1 MKKNFTI
8 IFAMLLCL
16 FYTRGNA
23 QTQFWSDTFEDTG
36 APSSGLRVPS
46 VPEFTFGGPP
56 PTAYF
61 FRTIPTGIA
70 LQSGTYTAFQG
81 AKIWAAEDI
90 DKGSAGV
97 NGTLSPNQ
105 QVTWSAI
112 SIAGK
117 SGLSFKGTFAANNLN
132 AGWNG
137 SNFAPLQDFIAI
149 EYRIDGGS
157 WTKIIAFYAGAITT
171 TNALSLDTNGD
182 LIGDG
187 ASLGYAFSEFTA
199 NIPGTGT
206 LLEIRLN
213 CSANGSDSQEFAVDN
228 FRLFET
234 PACTAPVITANPPN
248 RSLCPGSNTTFSA
261 GATGATAYKWQVD
274 QTGAGTYT
282 DLVNAAPYSGVTTN
296 TLTITGVTTAM
307 STYRYR
313 AVAINGVATCFANTN
328 YGTLTV
334 SNITLAS
341 AQDNIVCVGTATGSA
356 SVIPTGGIGT
366 YTYSWTPS
374 VSSGSI
380 ATNLSAGSYTVIV
393 TDGLGCTA
401 SKTFNIID
409 TGIPINIVPTQ
420 TNVSCN
426 GGSNGSATATAT
438 GGSGTLTYSWTP
450 SGGSAATASGLTA
463 GTYTVRVTGAN
474 GCFKDQSFTIIE
486 PTVISTSGTHTDV
499 SCNGGSNGT
508 ATVTATGGTGTLGY
522 LWSPSGGTAATASGL
537 TAGTYTVRV
546 SDANGCFKD
555 QSFTIIE
562 PTVIT
567 TSGTHTDVSC
577 NGGSNGTATVTATGG
592 TGTLGYV
599 WSPSGGTA
607 ATASGLTA
615 GTYTVRVTDA
625 NGCFKDQ
632 SFTIIEPTVIT
643 TSGTHTDVSCNGGS
657 DASATVT
664 ATGGTGT
671 LGYVWSPSGGT
682 AATASGLTAGTY
694 TVRVTDANGCFKDQS
709 FTIIEPTVITT
720 SGTHTDVSCNGGSN
734 ASATVTATG
743 GAGSYTYSWSPS
755 GGTAATASGLT
766 AGTYTVIVTDEN
778 GCFKDQS
785 FTIIEPTAI
794 TTSGTHTNV
803 SCNGQADGTA
813 TVTASGGSGALSYT
827 WSPSGGTAAT
837 ATGLTAGTYTVT
849 VTDENGCFKD
859 QSFTIIEPVAHNLA
873 VTFGGNN
880 VLSASQSGATYQW
893 YQCSDNTPIAGEV
906 GQSFAPTANG
916 SYKVAITLNGCTV
929 SSQCVV
935 VSTLATPEF
944 EKKAQFIMYPNP
956 SKGVVNINTDHDS
969 DLNIVN
975 QWGQTIKKVKVS
987 ADTTNSIN
995 IESLTDG
1002 IYFIC
1007 EVNGNKVIT
1016 HKLILKK

>member
-187 ASLGYAFSEFTA
+187 AALGYAFSEFTA

-282 DLVNAAPYSGVTTN
+282 DLANAAPYSGVTTN

-313 AVAINGVATCFANTN
+313 AVAINGVATCFTN
-328 YGTLTV
+328 SNFGTLSV
-334 SNITLAS
+334 SNITLAD
-341 AQDNIVCVGTATGSA
+341 AQTNIICAGTSTGSA
-356 SVIPTGGIGT
+356 SVIPSGGIGS
-366 YTYSWTPS
+366 YTYSWSPS
-374 VSSGSI
+374 GGSGSI
-380 ATNLSAGSYTVIV
+380 ATNLSAGTYTVTV
-393 TDGLGCTA
+393 SDGTLCETT
-401 SKTFNIID
+401 KIFNIIE
-409 TGIPINIVPTQ
+409 TNTPIIIVPTQ
-420 TNVSCN
+420 TNVTCN

-438 GGSGTLTYSWTP
+438 GGSGTFTYAWAP

-463 GTYTVRVTGAN
+463 GTYTVTVTDQN
-474 GCFKDQSFTIIE
+474 LCSKDQVFTITAPPAI
-486 PTVISTSGTHTDV
+486 TTSGTQTNL
-499 SCNGGSNGT
+499 SCNGDSNGS
-508 ATVTATGGTGTLGY
+508 ATVTATGGTGAFTY
-522 LWSPSGGTAATASGL
+522 SWFPSGGSAATASGL
-537 TAGTYTVRV
+537 TAGTYTVTV
-546 SDANGCFKD
+546 TDQNLCSKD
-555 QSFTIIE
+555 QVFTITA
-562 PTVIT
+562 PPAIT
-567 TSGTHTDVSC
+567 TSGTQTNLSC
-577 NGGSNGTATVTATGG
+577 NGDTNGSATVTATGG
-592 TGTLGYV
+592 FGTLTYS
-599 WSPSGGTA
+599 WSPSGGSAATASGLAAGTYTVTVTDQNLCSKDQVFTITAPPAITTSGTQTNLSCNGDTNGSATVTATGGFGTLTYSWSPSGGSA

-615 GTYTVRVTDA
+615 GTYTVTVTDQ
-625 NGCFKDQ
+625 NLCSKDQ
-632 SFTIIEPTVIT
+632 VFTITAPPVIT
-643 TSGTHTDVSCNGGS
+643 
-657 DASATVT
+657 
-664 ATGGTGT
+664 
-671 LGYVWSPSGGT
+671 
-682 AATASGLTAGTY
+682 
-694 TVRVTDANGCFKDQS
+694 
-709 FTIIEPTVITT
+709 ITK
-720 SGTHTDVSCNGGSN
+720 S
-734 ASATVTATG
+734 
-743 GAGSYTYSWSPS
+743 
-755 GGTAATASGLT
+755 
-766 AGTYTVIVTDEN
+766 
-778 GCFKDQS
+778 Q
-785 FTIIEPTAI
+785 
-794 TTSGTHTNV
+794 TNV
-803 SCNGQADGTA
+803 TCNGQADGTA
-813 TVTASGGSGALSYT
+813 TVTATGGAGAFTYS

-837 ATGLTAGTYTVT
+837 ATGLTPGTYTVT
-849 VTDENGCFKD
+849 IEDENECTTTENFL
-859 QSFTIIEPVAHNLA
+859 IIEPVAHNLA

>member
-187 ASLGYAFSEFTA
+187 AALGYAFSEFTA

-261 GATGATAYKWQVD
+261 GATGATTYKWQVD

-282 DLVNAAPYSGVTTN
+282 DLANAAPYSGVTTN

-328 YGTLTV
+328 YGTLSV
-334 SNITLAS
+334 SNITLAG

-356 SVIPTGGIGT
+356 SVIPSGGIGT
-366 YTYSWTPS
+366 YTYSWFPS
-374 VSSGSI
+374 GGSGSI
-380 ATNLSAGSYTVIV
+380 ATGLIAGTYTVTV
-393 TDGLGCTA
+393 TDGILCQAT
-401 SKTFNIID
+401 KTFTIIE
-409 TGIPINIVPTQ
+409 TGTPISIVPTQ

-438 GGSGTLTYSWTP
+438 GGSGTLTYSWSP
-450 SGGSAATASGLTA
+450 SGGTAATASGLTA
-463 GTYTVRVTGAN
+463 GAYTVTVTDAN
-474 GCFKDQSFTIIE
+474 GCSKPQAFNIIQ
-486 PTVISTSGTHTDV
+486 PSLIVTSGTQVNV
-499 SCNGGSNGT
+499 SCNGGSNGS
-508 ATVTATGGTGTLGY
+508 ATVTATGGAGSYTY
-522 LWSPSGGTAATASGL
+522 SWSPSGGTAATASGL
-537 TAGTYTVRV
+537 TAGAYTVTV
-546 SDANGCFKD
+546 TDANGCTKPQAFN
-555 QSFTIIE
+555 IIQ
-562 PTVIT
+562 PSLIV
-567 TSGTHTDVSC
+567 TSGTQVNVSC
-577 NGGSNGTATVTATGG
+577 NGGSNASATVTATGG
-592 TGTLGYV
+592 AGSYTYS

-615 GTYTVRVTDA
+615 GAYTVTVTDA
-625 NGCFKDQ
+625 NGCTKPQVFN
-632 SFTIIEPTVIT
+632 IIEPSLIV
-643 TSGTHTDVSCNGGS
+643 TSGTQVN
-657 DASATVT
+657 
-664 ATGGTGT
+664 
-671 LGYVWSPSGGT
+671 
-682 AATASGLTAGTY
+682 
-694 TVRVTDANGCFKDQS
+694 
-709 FTIIEPTVITT
+709 
-720 SGTHTDVSCNGGSN
+720 VSCNGGSN

-766 AGTYTVIVTDEN
+766 AGTYTVTVTDEN

-893 YQCSDNTPIAGEV
+893 YQCSDNSPIPGEI
-906 GQSFAPTANG
+906 GQSFAPIANG